1 MKDMQ
6 LVSNLFSVEDR
17 VVLVTGGGGMG
28 TANARIF
35 AKNGAK
41 VILASRRMEQ
51 LKAVQEKLADEGL
64 TIDITLMDISDH
76 QSIIDAV
83 AAVAE
88 KYGRIDVLIH
98 TAASCHVEPTLTFA
112 EEELRSTM
120 DTDLLGTIFLNQE
133 CGKVMIKGGFGRIIN
148 YNSIDCLSVNAVD
161 AMGYAV
167 AKAGVAHATKFMAV
181 ELAPYGIT
189 VNGLAPI
196 WIKTPMMDQRPQ
208 SYLDAAIAQVPMG
221 RMADPDDYLGIALY
235 LCSEAG
241 KFMTGQTI
249 LVDGGWSLTRCFT
262 YEE

>member
-1 MKDMQ
+1 MEDMQ
-6 LVSNLFSVEDR
+6 LVKNLFNVEGK

-28 TANARIF
+28 TANARFF

-41 VILASRRMEQ
+41 VILASRRIEQ
-51 LKAVQEKLADEGL
+51 VTDVKNRLAEEGL
-64 TIDITLMDISDH
+64 AIDVAVIDIAKH
-76 QSIIDAV
+76 ESIV
-83 AAVAE
+83 ATVAEIAE

-98 TAASCHVEPTLTFA
+98 TAATCHVEPTLTFA
-112 EEELRSTM
+112 ENELRETLDS
-120 DTDLLGTIFLNQE
+120 DLLGTIFLNQE

-148 YNSIDCLSVNAVD
+148 YNSIDCLSVNATD

-167 AKAGVAHATKFMAV
+167 AKAGVMHATKFMAV

-196 WIKTPMMDQRPQ
+196 WINTPMMAQRPK

-221 RMADPDDYLGIALY
+221 RMAEPDDYLGIALY

-241 KFMTGQTI
+241 KFMTGQTL

-262 YEE
+262 YDK